1 MQVSINPNIIGKP
14 SRHADIDLGYNWM
27 NIESSWAEIFELITQ
42 DGFATTAELTT
53 DNRREANFVSRQLL
67 MVDIDSGMTI
77 PELLDNAFYN
87 TYGAGF
93 YATPS
98 FTEDLH
104 RFRICFVLEQPES
117 DAGRLRRINRGLLR
131 VFGAADQA
139 CKDPTRLF
147 YGTPNC
153 VLCER
158 TDRFLTE
165 DIVLQL
171 IDIVDEHDRADAEA
185 MTQYAGPPPA
195 LTNTQRQRILDLLK
209 QTFVGSYP
217 IWRNVGWG
225 LKAGGFSLTDF
236 QYVTGGMMNQ
246 KTPADAASVWTS
258 SNPTGRPITMGSV
271 IHFLKE
277 RHGTDCL
284 RHRVADVEHHIHYLN
299 QMAQVKEIEKYIKEL
314 QNGSGN

>member
-1 MQVSINPNIIGKP
+1 MKLSIHETIRGKP
-14 SRHADIDLGYNWM
+14 SRDTHPNLGYGWITIEANWP
-27 NIESSWAEIFELITQ
+27 EVFELITQ
-42 DGFATTAELTT
+42 DGVATTAELAT

-87 TYGAGF
+87 EYGAGF

-98 FTEDLH
+98 FTPELH
-104 RFRICFVLEQPES
+104 KFRICFRLEQAET
-117 DAGRLRRINRGLLR
+117 DAGRLRRINRGLLQ
-131 VFGAADQA
+131 VFGTADEA

-158 TDRFLTE
+158 TDKFLTE
-165 DIVLQL
+165 DIVVQL
-171 IDIVDEHDRADAEA
+171 IDIVDEQDRANAEA

-236 QYVTGGMMNQ
+236 QYVTAGMMNQ
-246 KTPADAASVWTS
+246 KTPADAAGVWTHGGQVS
-258 SNPTGRPITMGSV
+258 RPVTMGSV
-271 IHFLKE
+271 IHLIRE
-277 RHGTDCL
+277 RHG
-284 RHRVADVEHHIHYLN
+284 ADVL
-299 QMAQVKEIEKYIKEL
+299 QDTSPQTGGMAARQFMKQQNSFKY
-314 QNGSGN
+314 SF